1 MELWGGVGGKVHQS
15 LVGNV
20 DNAGLALDREG
31 LRPGECVRRRYL
43 QAGSRGGCEQGPLIW

>member
-15 LVGNV
+15 LVGYV